1 MVVHAHFAS
10 LLIDKVDP
18 QNEAVV
24 SLKRVIFAKSK
35 NVRRRKQLLRHQ
47 ISNQNLTTSETCRDG
62 SREELKIS
70 SYANDGE
77 VMENLRDVSAIG
89 EASDRS
95 LHRMSLAS
103 AIAANCVSLSSRWS
117 CSCNYGMSVAVGL
130 RSGLVAVLIADRHM
144 ETIKL
149 CLGKLFKKFCV
160 HFDLGFDGVARR
172 ILQVRPAMAATHR
185 SPEDI
190 LRLIAFYT
198 VFYTVLFGM
207 TAMLL
212 AAVLPTL
219 DDGVPPRFGP
229 GSLIGVHPGVGYQPW
244 IEEDPDSTLIKFSP
258 TVKISYRKYVDVI
271 RKYFGKYSAAG
282 TRTCNETDS
291 NAKIVTSGIYNL
303 GDKPCRVDTD
313 RYQTH
318 CSPLDGY
325 GYAAGQPCV
334 ILTLNRLI
342 GWQPEDYAP
351 DEVPGHVKEK
361 YRIGS
366 VLMHCDGASDHDR
379 EVIGKVSYFPENG
392 IDGRYYP
399 YARMPNYHQPFAM
412 VKFESLPM
420 DHLVR
425 VECKAYAKNVAYS
438 EEDRIGLVHF
448 ELLLKSNATTHETT
462 NSSEPKV

>member
-47 ISNQNLTTSETCRDG
+47 VEGPMMFHEDRPRRISADLLIEISNQNLTTSETCRDG

-77 VMENLRDVSAIG
+77 VMENLRDV
-89 EASDRS
+89 
-95 LHRMSLAS
+95 
-103 AIAANCVSLSSRWS
+103 
-117 CSCNYGMSVAVGL
+117 
-130 RSGLVAVLIADRHM
+130 
-144 ETIKL
+144 
-149 CLGKLFKKFCV
+149 
-160 HFDLGFDGVARR
+160 
-172 ILQVRPAMAATHR
+172 VRPAMAATHR